1 MEKKYFNPYLVE
13 QYKEA
18 NGYHF
23 NDMDTPS
30 FYKDYKNWL
39 EERKKQGY
47 RYLDFLYEMRR
58 DILEKTTAEVGKT
71 DLDSIVEPFET
82 TIISPYEFDSLE
94 DKTRHIPARMQV
106 LDEEICLQFPVKDQ
120 IRLMILPRKLNLLMT
135 ENPYTTYSIK
145 DWDSLHNS
153 GNYDI
158 AVGIFGSIYDK
169 DIKYKLELLKSLKEK
184 VLFGDYKYD
193 LNCDND
199 IYYAALVSDRKQK
212 VLDKIR

>member
-23 NDMDTPS
+23 NNTDTLNLN
-30 FYKDYKNWL
+30 KDYRNWL
-39 EERKKQGY
+39 EERKRQGY

-58 DILEKTTAEVGKT
+58 DILERTTAEVGKT
-71 DLDSIVEPFET
+71 DLDSIVEPFDT

-94 DKTRHIPARMQV
+94 DKTRQIPAQMQV
-106 LDEEICLQFPVKDQ
+106 LDEEICLQFPANDQ
-120 IRLMILPRKLNLLMT
+120 IRLMVLPRKLNLLMT
-135 ENPYTTYSIK
+135 ENPYAPYSIK
-145 DWDSLHNS
+145 DWDTLHNS

-169 DIKYKLELLKSLKEK
+169 DIKYKLELLKYLKEK
-184 VLFGDYKYD
+184 ILFGDYKYD
-193 LNCDND
+193 LNRDKD
-199 IYYAALVSDRKQK
+199 IYFAALVSDRKNK
-212 VLDKIR
+212 VLEKNH